1 MFRYFRRAFL
11 LFMMLL
17 PTLAAAGSLDDY
29 YLSRLAPQYVTGAVR
44 TAMLAVQPVQAVRS
58 LTGIRHSA
66 RRDWNKLEPATQK
79 ILAKVLA
86 KPALAGE
93 RVCTPVGG
101 HFSIHYATS
110 GGDAP
115 DSTDANQNNVPDWVE
130 KVAGVFEYVYSVEVN
145 KMGYRPP
152 PTTTYDVYLEDL
164 TSQGAYG
171 FTTDNGTPS
180 RPAVSA
186 SSFIEIDKAYTAAM
200 FEQTASG
207 NYTPEQS
214 LRVTAAHEFHHAI
227 QYGYNYYFD
236 IWYAET
242 TSTWMENEVY
252 DSVSQLYSYLP
263 SYLPF
268 TSTIALGAPEGGNS
282 EYGRWIF
289 NRYLTELQG
298 NRTVVR
304 AIWDKLATLPAPADG
319 SDIPML
325 PIIDSV
331 LSSELGNNFFGFAK
345 RLYLRDWTSHT
356 ADLSFI
362 PTVAVG
368 PAQTF
373 TVGGAVTAPINSLAP
388 YTFAYYKYLPG
399 SPDGQDLVINFPG
412 LSSSLA
418 VAAFKQTDTGVVP
431 QEYQYDAQTK
441 SIRVPAFTSDAVV
454 YLLVCNNGGNMQAPF
469 VGAFAGDGSSTLDG
483 SALDANALAIP
494 VQTPVAAAPAN
505 SSSSGSSKSGCFI
518 ATAAYGS
525 YLHPKVAL
533 LRAFRDDYLLTN
545 APGRLFVAL
554 YYRVSPPI
562 ADLIAR
568 HSLLRGATRLLLAPV
583 ILAVE
588 HGRAALML
596 MLVCFGLAVPVL
608 GKVRGRRAARRA
620 TVG

>member
-1 MFRYFRRAFL
+1 MRSFF
-11 LFMMLL
+11 LFMILL

-29 YLSRLAPQYVTGAVR
+29 YLSRLAPQYSTAVR
-44 TAMLAVQPVQAVRS
+44 PKALAVQPVHAVRS

-86 KPALAGE
+86 KPSLAGE
-93 RVCTPVGG
+93 RSCTPVGG
-101 HFSIHYATS
+101 HFTIHYATS

-130 KVAGVFEYVYSVEVN
+130 KVAGVFEYVYSVEVG

-152 PTTTYDVYLEDL
+152 PTATYDVYLEDL
-164 TSQGAYG
+164 TPQGAYG
-171 FTTDNGTPS
+171 FTTDNGIPS

-186 SSFIEIDKAYTAAM
+186 SSFIEIDKAFTDAM
-200 FEQTASG
+200 FEQTPSG

-252 DSVSQLYSYLP
+252 GSVSQLYSYL
-263 SYLPF
+263 SDYLPF
-268 TSTIALGAPEGGNS
+268 TGTIALNAPEGGNS

-298 NRTVVR
+298 SRTVVR
-304 AIWDKLATLPAPADG
+304 GFWEKLATLPAPADG

-325 PIIDSV
+325 PVMDSV
-331 LSSELGNNFFGFAK
+331 LNGEVGNNFFGFAK
-345 RLYLRDWTSHT
+345 RLFLRNWTSHL

-362 PTVAVG
+362 QPAVL

-373 TVGGAVTAPINSLAP
+373 TVSGTVQAPIFTLTTP

-399 SPDGQDLVINFPG
+399 TTDGQDLVVNFPG
-412 LSSSLA
+412 LSSSYA
-418 VAAFKQTDTGVVP
+418 VSAFKQSALGGT
-431 QEYQYDAQTK
+431 QEYQYDAGTQ
-441 SIRVPAFTSDAVV
+441 SIRIPAFTSDAVV
-454 YLLVCNNGGNMQAPF
+454 YLLICNDGGNMQAPYIGSF
-469 VGAFAGDGSSTLDG
+469 PADSSSTLDG
-483 SALDANALAIP
+483 SALDANVLAIP
-494 VQTPVAAAPAN
+494 AQSPVA
-505 SSSSGSSKSGCFI
+505 SSTTSSGKSGCFI

-568 HSLLRGATRLLLAPV
+568 HSLLRGATRLALAPV

-588 HGRAALML
+588 YGRAALL
-596 MLVCFGLAVPVL
+596 MLICFGFAVPVL
-608 GKVRGRRAARRA
+608 GKVRSRRAARRGMVA
-620 TVG
+620 

>member
-1 MFRYFRRAFL
+1 MRSFF
-11 LFMMLL
+11 LFMILL
-17 PTLAAAGSLDDY
+17 PTLAAAGSIDDY
-29 YLSRLAPQYVTGAVR
+29 YLSRLAPQYSTAARPNVLAVR
-44 TAMLAVQPVQAVRS
+44 PVQAVRS

-79 ILAKVLA
+79 VLAKVLSR
-86 KPALAGE
+86 PALTGE
-93 RVCTPVGG
+93 RSCTPVGG
-101 HFSIHYATS
+101 HFTIHYATS

-115 DSTDANQNNVPDWVE
+115 DATDVNQNNVPDWVE

-152 PTTTYDVYLEDL
+152 PTSTYDVYLEDL

-171 FTTDNGTPS
+171 FTTDGGTPS

-186 SSFIEIDKAYTAAM
+186 SSFIEIDKAFTAAM
-200 FEQTASG
+200 FEHTLSG
-207 NYTPEQS
+207 DYTPEQS

-263 SYLPF
+263 SYLPL
-268 TSTIALGAPEGGNS
+268 TSTIALNAPEGGNS

-289 NRYLTELQG
+289 NRYLTELEG
-298 NRTVVR
+298 SRTVVR
-304 AIWDKLATLPAPADG
+304 AFWEKLATLPAPADG

-325 PIIDSV
+325 PVIDSV
-331 LSSELGNNFFGFAK
+331 LNGEVGNNFFGFAK
-345 RLYLRDWTSHT
+345 RLFLRNWTSHL
-356 ADLSFI
+356 ADLGSI
-362 PTVAVG
+362 QPAVL

-373 TVGGAVTAPINSLAP
+373 TVSGAVQAPIFTLATP

-399 SPDGQDLVINFPG
+399 TTDGQDLVINFPG
-412 LSSSLA
+412 LSSSYA
-418 VAAFKQTDTGVVP
+418 VSAFKQSALSTT
-431 QEYQYDAQTK
+431 QEYQYDAGSQ
-441 SIRVPAFTSDAVV
+441 SIRIPAFSSDAVV
-454 YLLVCNNGGNMQAPF
+454 YLLICNDGGNMQAPY
-469 VGAFAGDGSSTLDG
+469 VGSFAADNSTTLDG
-483 SALDANALAIP
+483 SALDANVLAIP
-494 VQTPVAAAPAN
+494 PQTPVATAAT
-505 SSSSGSSKSGCFI
+505 SSGGSKSGCFI

-525 YLHPKVAL
+525 YLHPKVAE

-545 APGRLFVAL
+545 APGRLFVKL
-554 YYRVSPPI
+554 YYRVSPPL

-568 HSLLRGATRLLLAPV
+568 HSVLRGATRLLLTPV

-588 HGRAALML
+588 HGRAALLML
-596 MLVCFGLAVPVL
+596 LVCFACGVPVL
-608 GKVRGRRAARRA
+608 GKARGRRAARRGLA
-620 TVG
+620 V